1 MKDDLNSKRAL
12 KEASQE
18 KIKYI
23 KDKIYEIDIILTDS
37 YDLTNKYVMFIKLQ
51 LNETAQKNIT
61 VAPWIPP
68 KCPET
73 FRNISAVFSPPSSFG
88 VLTITFNET
97 MTDMNSN
104 LDFNYSQLISNET
117 LDIYLDPKGNWQDD
131 IDNFNMSNLNFTWNV
146 TKYENRTLTIQLK
159 FNDAL

>member
-51 LNETAQKNIT
+51 LNETA
-61 VAPWIPP
+61 
-68 KCPET
+68 
-73 FRNISAVFSPPSSFG
+73 
-88 VLTITFNET
+88 
-97 MTDMNSN
+97 
-104 LDFNYSQLISNET
+104 
-117 LDIYLDPKGNWQDD
+117 
-131 IDNFNMSNLNFTWNV
+131 
-146 TKYENRTLTIQLK
+146 
-159 FNDAL
+159 